1 MKNALMKEQDF
12 LIIVMLMLINM
23 VMIKEEYIQSIKQQG

>member
-1 MKNALMKEQDF
+1 MKEQDF